1 MRSEEKYAN
10 LKDIKIIL
18 WSNLADWIWGRGDK
32 SAKKLILLLRPFP
45 RELGIFSE

>member
-18 WSNLADWIWGRGDK
+18 WSNLADCIWGRGDK